1 LKKLGSYLFVSLL
14 VLNLT
19 ACVSGDGRKGKPTI
33 SSSSQGSTSGGC
45 DQDFFLLSSGDTCV
59 TTCPED
65 TFQPTGTELADIT
78 ATQTAEIQAIIAAS
92 AGICVDNST
101 KIVRPTDEV
110 YINKDFCA
118 CKGSVPDIINNCES
132 FCAANASD
140 TPTLFVNTTMG
151 PNISLNEG
159 LGNLHNWCNVEIGDG
174 LTGPACFLEVFDGNG
189 TTDLSIENSSGSNSF
204 SVNISSLAIN
214 KTYVATLKEKGSG
227 SNAKS
232 QSFQIRR
239 INYSTDPVAD
249 ETPLKIMPISQYT
262 CLTRAG
268 TQVDAGNLYE
278 NAARL
283 HYYFASN
290 NNPPSQPP
298 GNPFLFCHDVAQ
310 YGENDSPLHD
320 RLELIPQHFAFWD
333 QADIRFADQNANSRA
348 DINETIQQ
356 RLLDE
361 HGITKTI
368 NIFGL
373 LTWPNRPNIDGP
385 APNLGFYMQPWID
398 PVSGRAFCPDQT
410 NYNSTDKLFNI
421 LKEVVGVSTEGIYMA
436 VKEPELLT
444 NQDDTPVLAPTDIII
459 IRENL
464 LKKVWFYYENNQ
476 HFVPDDITA
485 TQKTIHF
492 YWPADTVNPYIKK
505 STQKIY
511 TVRRPTE
518 LNVGADQVGL
528 STSVAPADKRFG
540 CAPALD

>member
-1 LKKLGSYLFVSLL
+1 LKNLGNYLFISLL
-14 VLNLT
+14 VLNLS
-19 ACVSGDGRKGKPTI
+19 ACVSGDGRKGKPSI
-33 SSSSQGSTSGGC
+33 SSNSQGSTSGGC
-45 DQDFFLLSSGDTCV
+45 DLDLFLLSSGDTCV
-59 TTCPED
+59 TTCPAD
-65 TFQPTGTELADIT
+65 TFQPTGTELADIIAAQDA
-78 ATQTAEIQAIIAAS
+78 ATQAIIAAS

-101 KIVRPTDEV
+101 KIARPTDEV

-118 CKGSVPDIINNCES
+118 CNAAVPDIINNCEA
-132 FCAANASD
+132 FCVSNPST

-151 PNISLNEG
+151 PNISLNAE

-174 LTGPACFLEVFDGNG
+174 LTGPACFLEVFDGTG
-189 TTDLSIENSSGSNSF
+189 TTDLSIENSAGSNSF
-204 SVNISSLAIN
+204 KVNISSLAIN

-249 ETPLKIMPISQYT
+249 ETPLKIMPASQYT

-268 TQVDAGNLYE
+268 TVVPAGNLYE

-283 HYYFASN
+283 HYYFSSN
-290 NNPPSQPP
+290 NNPPSLPP
-298 GNPFLFCHDVAQ
+298 GNPFLFCHDVTLF
-310 YGENDSPLHD
+310 GDNDSPLYD
-320 RLELIPQHFAFWD
+320 RLELIPQHFALWD
-333 QADIRFADQNANSRA
+333 QSDIRFADQNANSRA

-356 RLLDE
+356 TLLDD

-385 APNLGFYMQPWID
+385 APNLGFYMVPWID

-410 NYNSTDKLFNI
+410 HYNGNDKLFNI

-444 NQDDTPVLAPTDIII
+444 NNDGTPVLAPTDIII

-464 LKKVWFYYENNQ
+464 LKNIWFYYENNQ
-476 HFVPDDITA
+476 HFVPDEITA

-492 YWPADTVNPYIKK
+492 YWPADPVNPYIKK
-505 STQKIY
+505 SSQKIY
-511 TVRRPTE
+511 TVRRPSE
-518 LNVGADQVGL
+518 LSVGSDQVGL
-528 STSVAPADKRFG
+528 STSVSPADKRFG